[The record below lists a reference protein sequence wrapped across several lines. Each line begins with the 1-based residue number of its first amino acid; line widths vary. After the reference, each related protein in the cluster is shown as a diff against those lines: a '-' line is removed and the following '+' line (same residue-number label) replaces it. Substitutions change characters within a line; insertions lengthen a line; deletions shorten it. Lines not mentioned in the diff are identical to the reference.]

1 MSGAHERNWRRADSY
16 LVGHECYLQSWTQT
30 TEVNVMLTRQR
41 HVGSTAKFLG
51 SISFC
56 CSVPTWVMAQ
66 HECVSVICTRAV
78 GPVASLEKLPQQ
90 ECQQKKIPTR
100 RCLHPSFCQVKS
112 TKTLHT
118 ESHVGQSPLLD
129 HKA

>member
-16 LVGHECYLQSWTQT
+16 LIGHECYLQSWTQT

-56 CSVPTWVMAQ
+56 SSVPTWVIVQ

-90 ECQQKKIPTR
+90 ECQQKKNPDKTVLASKFLPSEVNKNITHRIPCR
-100 RCLHPSFCQVKS
+100 
-112 TKTLHT
+112 TKPTAG
-118 ESHVGQSPLLD
+118 S
-129 HKA
+129 